1 MQEPGY
7 RGKIRYKRSL
17 PYSHLGGLRS
27 AVLDPLQGPATRS
40 QRPCSWARANSG
52 HNPYAVLM
60 QAQSMRRNARPT
72 TNGLQHYLLP

>member
-27 AVLDPLQGPATRS
+27 AVLDPLQGLRDLVVGSIQLADELRGTPSLQRS
-40 QRPCSWARANSG
+40 AAR
-52 HNPYAVLM
+52 
-60 QAQSMRRNARPT
+60 
-72 TNGLQHYLLP
+72 LLPTAVTENWLKKLHESI